1 MKKNGLRLGHI
12 YNDIDGVTVDR
23 SCAFRYSE
31 VSGWGF
37 VAVGVFLAN
46 AWVLV
51 S

>member
-1 MKKNGLRLGHI
+1 L
-12 YNDIDGVTVDR
+12 
-23 SCAFRYSE
+23 CFRYSE

-51 S
+51 SKREVIKVLKLKK